1 MADAIFQLRVKNG
14 LFRHYRKGDSPY
26 DLVPPPGAKKTSVT
40 DHGHQYPTW
49 YCGKNVSLH
58 VGHYQKR
65 YTYEPDERI
74 PTTIRLE
81 ANHAVLQ
88 LQVVDQ
94 DGQLGRYHPV
104 GIAFSR
110 ADETEPIGAPF
121 TTGAQRV
128 PITINGAEKESP
140 FSKVTINVPPGTI
153 EVDVE
158 RIAKLHSKT
167 KDSDKKGSHRTYR
180 FIVFIQDLRTGTVG
194 VIDPELEPPV

>member
-1 MADAIFQLRVKNG
+1 MADAIFQLRVNDEK
-14 LFRHYRKGDSPY
+14 FRNYREGDSPY
-26 DLVPPPGAKKTSVT
+26 DLLPPPGSKETIAV
-40 DHGHQYPTW
+40 DNGHEYPTW
-49 YCGKNVSLH
+49 HCGKDVSLH
-58 VGHYQKR
+58 VGHYQKK
-65 YTYEPDERI
+65 YTYAPNKRI

-88 LQVVDQ
+88 LAVVDSK
-94 DGQLGRYHPV
+94 GQLGRYHPV

-110 ADETEPIGAPF
+110 ADGTEPIGAPF

-128 PITINGAEKESP
+128 PIMIKGEEKESP
-140 FSKVTINVPPGTI
+140 FSKVTINVPPGII

-158 RIAKLHSKT
+158 RIAKLFSKT
-167 KDSDKKGSHRTYR
+167 PDSHKVSHRTYR